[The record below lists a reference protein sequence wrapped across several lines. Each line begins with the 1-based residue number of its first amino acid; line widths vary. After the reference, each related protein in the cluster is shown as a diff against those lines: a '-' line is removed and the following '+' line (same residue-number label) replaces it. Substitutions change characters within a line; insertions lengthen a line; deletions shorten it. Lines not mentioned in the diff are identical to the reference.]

1 MGFNISLS
9 GINAANADLN
19 VTANNIANVNTTGFK
34 ESRAEFADLFSAT
47 SYGLSKNA
55 VGSGVRLTNV
65 AQQFS
70 QGNNE
75 QTGRS
80 LDMAISGEGF
90 FTMSMNGARVYSRA
104 GNFQTDQA
112 GYVTNPQGARLQVF
126 APNADG
132 TSFDAGRLV
141 DLQLLTTDS
150 PPKQT
155 SKVNVSFTLP
165 ADAKVPTVNVFDPT
179 DSNSYS
185 QSTGGITVYDSLGV
199 SHTQTSYFVKT
210 ANPNEWQVYN
220 YVDGQAAGG
229 ATTLTFNNAGA
240 LTAPANG
247 QITLAPFTPST
258 GAGQLAL
265 TLDISGST
273 QYGEKFQLRDTR
285 QDGYAAGKLNEI
297 SISADG
303 VVFARYS
310 NGADAPLGHEIRG
323 IDLSEAIDDATIGE
337 IDRAWGEHGVV
348 VFRDQD
354 LTPAQLVSVSRRFG
368 GLLRFGIDAYN
379 LPSHPEIFV
388 VSNIVENG
396 RPVGMADAGR
406 DWHTDMCFTPEPPR
420 GSLFHAVE
428 VPVRDGVPLGDTC
441 FAATGAAWEAL
452 PAAVRARI
460 DGRMAVFSF
469 ANRVAIAARE
479 KALAGRP
486 EGDEDDP
493 LLQAHLRTERD
504 KALAKHPDLEH
515 PLVRRHP
522 VTG

>member
-132 TSFDAGRLV
+132 TSFDSGRLT

-155 SKVNVSFTLP
+155 GKVNVAFTLP
-165 ADAKVPTVNVFDPT
+165 ANAKHPTLATFDPT
-179 DSNSYS
+179 DSNSYN

-210 ANPNEWQVYN
+210 ATANEWQVYN
-220 YVDGQAAGG
+220 YVDGQAVGTP
-229 ATTLTFNNAGA
+229 TTLTFNDAGA
-240 LTAPANG
+240 LTTPANG
-247 QITLAPFTPST
+247 QIVMDPFTPTT
-258 GAGQLAL
+258 GAGTLAM
-265 TLDISGST
+265 TLDVTGST
-273 QYGEKFQLRDTR
+273 QYGEKFALRNTQ

-297 SISADG
+297 TVSEEG
-303 VVFARYS
+303 VVYARYT
-310 NGADAPLGHEIRG
+310 NGDDKPLGQVALTTFNNSQG
-323 IDLSEAIDDATIGE
+323 LEAKGNNLWVETFSSGTPRTGAPDSSNLGKVQAGSLEAST
-337 IDRAWGEHGVV
+337 V
-348 VFRDQD
+348 D
-354 LTPAQLVSVSRRFG
+354 LTEQLVNMITAQRNFQANSQMVSTMDQ
-368 GLLRFGIDAYN
+368 ITQT
-379 LPSHPEIFV
+379 II
-388 VSNIVENG
+388 NI
-396 RPVGMADAGR
+396 R
-406 DWHTDMCFTPEPPR
+406 
-420 GSLFHAVE
+420 
-428 VPVRDGVPLGDTC
+428 
-441 FAATGAAWEAL
+441 
-452 PAAVRARI
+452 
-460 DGRMAVFSF
+460 
-469 ANRVAIAARE
+469 
-479 KALAGRP
+479 
-486 EGDEDDP
+486 
-493 LLQAHLRTERD
+493 
-504 KALAKHPDLEH
+504 
-515 PLVRRHP
+515 
-522 VTG
+522 